1 MFHIARDEEIK
12 AGKVT
17 DIYFA
22 RTYEILHQRG
32 INPWTRAEIILKG
45 FPEVG
50 NGAFLRDSMRR
61 CTFWKDCHRRGGDGG
76 GHLVQYHAARDG
88 N

>member
-22 RTYEILHQRG
+22 RTYEILHQKG
-32 INPWTRAEIILKG
+32 INPRTRAEIILKG
-45 FPEVG
+45 FP
-50 NGAFLRDSMRR
+50 
-61 CTFWKDCHRRGGDGG
+61 RGWQWGIFAGLDEAMQLLGG
-76 GHLVQYHAARDG
+76 LPIDV
-88 N
+88 